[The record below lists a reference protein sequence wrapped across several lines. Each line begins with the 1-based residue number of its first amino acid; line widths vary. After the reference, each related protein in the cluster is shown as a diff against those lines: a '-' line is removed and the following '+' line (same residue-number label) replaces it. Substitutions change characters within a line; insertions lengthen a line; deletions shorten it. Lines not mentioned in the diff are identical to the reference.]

1 MWTAEEIAAIVG
13 GRVHRPDPA
22 KPIQGVSID
31 SRRIS
36 PGDLFVAL
44 PGRRTDGHLYIRD
57 AYRRGAHGAL
67 VRSLPDPLSDPIC
80 NCIEV
85 SDPLEALQRL
95 ARAYR
100 RRFRIPLVG
109 ITGSSGKT
117 TTKELLYA
125 VLRERY
131 RAYRS
136 PGNYNSEIGL
146 PLAVLGM
153 PPEPEVEIGVFELA
167 LQRPGEI
174 ALLAEILEPSMGL
187 ITTIGDAHLGF
198 FRDREELA
206 RAKWAL
212 VERVP
217 RGGTAVLNFDAP
229 FLRDW
234 AADLSSLNV
243 LGFGIEHPEATIR
256 AVRIDDTSLEGLSL
270 EIRTPEGTFAVR
282 TPLLGRPNVYNVLGA
297 VAAAWALEREVPV
310 AAIQRALERFRPV
323 PHRLERKRSERFGV
337 LLDDTYNANPTSV
350 REALYTLARLN
361 VPGHRRVFVF
371 GDMLELGEHAVPFHR
386 GLADLIDELGIDL
399 VFTVGERAAETAGA
413 LRRRDSWAGR
423 VERARDL
430 DELCRLLEARLPD
443 PYNLVLVKG
452 SRGLALERLV
462 AKLL

>member
-22 KPIQGVSID
+22 KPIRGFSID

-44 PGRRTDGHLYIRD
+44 SGKRTDGHLYVRE
-57 AYRRGAHGAL
+57 AYARGAHGAL
-67 VRSLPDPLSDPIC
+67 VRFLPDPLSDPVC

-100 RRFRIPLVG
+100 RRFRVPLIG

-125 VLRERY
+125 ILRERY

-146 PLAVLGM
+146 PLALLGM

-174 ALLAEILEPSMGL
+174 ALLAEILEPSIGL

-198 FRDREELA
+198 FRNREELA

-212 VERVP
+212 VERLD
-217 RGGTAVLNFDAP
+217 REGTAVLNFDAP
-229 FLRDW
+229 FLRAW
-234 AADLSSLNV
+234 ATEVCPPLKV
-243 LGFGIEHPEATIR
+243 IGFGIEHPDA
-256 AVRIDDTSLEGLSL
+256 AVRAAQMDDSSLEGLSL
-270 EIRTPEGTFAVR
+270 EIVTPEGTFAVR

-297 VAAAWALEREVPV
+297 VAAALELEVPV

-323 PHRLERKRSERFGV
+323 PHRLELKRSERFGFI
-337 LLDDTYNANPTSV
+337 LDDTYNANTTSV
-350 REALYTLARLN
+350 KEALRTLAHLQL
-361 VPGHRRVFVF
+361 PGYRKVFVF
-371 GDMLELGEHAVPFHR
+371 GDMLELGKHAVQLHR
-386 GLADLIDELGIDL
+386 GLADLIDELAIDL
-399 VFTVGERAAETAGA
+399 VFTVGKLAAETAQA
-413 LRRRDSWAGR
+413 LAERNSWADR
-423 VERARDL
+423 VESARSLEDL
-430 DELCRLLEARLPD
+430 GELLETRLRHD
-443 PYNLVLVKG
+443 RNLILIKG
-452 SRGLALERLV
+452 SRGMELEQLAARMS
-462 AKLL
+462 